1 MGQPYDITMK
11 LESTGEVIRITGKIP
26 SEAWATLLRFRDE
39 ANEFLADLKECENL
53 NVSFSL
59 KGNPT
64 DGLSAEVRDTV
75 KSRDL
80 AMILHHLRPFLLQ
93 NEPLE
98 FNRTVNLLQRYI
110 RHEWMG
116 ACFQSL
122 KDLFSGKEFQRQT
135 RITSG
140 ELLVNCERTLMTW
153 LNAYE
158 YHRDNDKRR
167 LIKDLDARFPE
178 EFSRSLFVVMVIEKV
193 KAVLRFGD
201 MISSL
206 ECRGG
211 SASKLPYYTGDR

>member
-1 MGQPYDITMK
+1 MGQPYNITMK
-11 LESTGEVIRITGKIP
+11 LKSTGETIRITGQIP
-26 SEAWATLLRFRDE
+26 SEAWTTLLRFRDE

-53 NVSFSL
+53 KVSGTL
-59 KGNPT
+59 NWNTT
-64 DGLSAEVRDTV
+64 DGLSSEVHDTI

-116 ACFQSL
+116 AGFRFL

-140 ELLVNCERTLMTW
+140 DLRVNCERTLMTW
-153 LNAYE
+153 INAYE
-158 YHRDNDKRR
+158 YHRDDDKRR
-167 LIKDLDARFPE
+167 LIEELDARFPA
-178 EFSRSLFVVMVIEKV
+178 EFSRSLFVSMVID
-193 KAVLRFGD
+193 F
-201 MISSL
+201 
-206 ECRGG
+206 
-211 SASKLPYYTGDR
+211 

>member
-1 MGQPYDITMK
+1 MGQPYNITMK
-11 LESTGEVIRITGKIP
+11 LKSTGETIRITGQIP
-26 SEAWATLLRFRDE
+26 GEVWATLLRFRDE

-53 NVSFSL
+53 NVRFSL

-64 DGLSAEVRDTV
+64 GGLSAEVRDTV

-98 FNRTVNLLQRYI
+98 FNRTVNLLQRYV

-116 ACFQSL
+116 TCFRSL
-122 KDLFSGKEFQRQT
+122 KDLFSGKEFQRQV
-135 RITSG
+135 RLTSG

-158 YHRDNDKRR
+158 YHRDDDKRR
-167 LIKDLDARFPE
+167 LIEDLNARFPE
-178 EFSRSLFVVMVIEKV
+178 EFSHSLFVVMVIEKV
-193 KAVLRFGD
+193 KAVLRFSD
-201 MISSL
+201 MISSF
-206 ECRGG
+206 ERRRG
-211 SASKLPYYTGDR
+211 SAIKLPYYTEDQ